1 MEKTHLVL
9 EENADLFEIAATVAL
24 VFTAYGLDEIDIEEV
39 CAIAFDLSEDMR
51 NDMATLH

>member
-24 VFTAYGLDEIDIEEV
+24 VFTAYGLYESDIEEV